1 MALSSQG
8 KVYFW
13 GQYCYPLKEGEP
25 TRYGRILQP
34 KLHVSLSREF
44 IVDIKAGSSHSLAL
58 NDQGALY
65 SWGEGLQ
72 GQLGI
77 SLKQNSI
84 DAQRVTLDKGVY
96 LSKISAGVA
105 HSAAITVFG

>member
-1 MALSSQG
+1 LQGQLGVQEYQNIQPRPVLISGLANVKVQLIACGANHTVALSNQG

-34 KLHVSLSREF
+34 KLHISLTREF

-58 NDQGALY
+58 NDQGALF
-65 SWGEGLQ
+65 SWGEG
-72 GQLGI
+72 I
-77 SLKQNSI
+77 
-84 DAQRVTLDKGVY
+84 
-96 LSKISAGVA
+96 
-105 HSAAITVFG
+105 